1 MARLGL
7 IHTVLPGPAVD
18 GLDGLAG
25 EGEAAWGQTVAAAAL
40 NKQAARRKARCTGI
54 TKDSVG
60 LRTRWCQSNDLAL
73 LVGVLGDANKVKRS
87 MFPKEI
93 STISEYLD
101 GSSPRNRN
109 LETDATSAKT
119 APVKSTASSSEA
131 SIDTT
136 IRLSPKVVIRPRRS
150 TNEAWVAEANSIDI
164 KAEAFFQA
172 WISARPSLS
181 AVEFIALFNSAI
193 E

>member
-1 MARLGL
+1 MTGNARSSGRQL
-7 IHTVLPGPAVD
+7 
-18 GLDGLAG
+18 
-25 EGEAAWGQTVAAAAL
+25 E
-40 NKQAARRKARCTGI
+40 
-54 TKDSVG
+54 
-60 LRTRWCQSNDLAL
+60 
-73 LVGVLGDANKVKRS
+73 GDANKVKRS

-101 GSSPRNRN
+101 GSSPRNRS

>member
-1 MARLGL
+1 
-7 IHTVLPGPAVD
+7 
-18 GLDGLAG
+18 
-25 EGEAAWGQTVAAAAL
+25 
-40 NKQAARRKARCTGI
+40 
-54 TKDSVG
+54 
-60 LRTRWCQSNDLAL
+60 
-73 LVGVLGDANKVKRS
+73 

-101 GSSPRNRN
+101 GSSPRNRS
-109 LETDATSAKT
+109 LEADATSAKT

-136 IRLSPKVVIRPRRS
+136 IRLSSKVVIRPRRS
-150 TNEAWVAEANSIDI
+150 TNEEWVAEANSIDI

-181 AVEFIALFNSAI
+181 AADFIALFNSAI
-193 E
+193 K